1 MKNHLLKKKKV
12 MSKIYKLYRLSIA
25 DQFEILIF
33 YTGII
38 KKKEK
43 GKEMISHPR
52 WIGIL
57 ISIHLSL
64 LIKVEILEKERSNW
78 IHSFSDVGPPPATWI
93 PTPMIYETSAVTK
106 EARKSSG
113 HSLSLFYVNK
123 QMISCNTQRWK
134 SQLYHLLREV
144 TRQLLPG
151 TESNIKLGA

>member
-1 MKNHLLKKKKV
+1 LYWYHN
-12 MSKIYKLYRLSIA
+12 IYIYI
-25 DQFEILIF
+25 
-33 YTGII
+33 YI
-38 KKKEK
+38 KKR
-43 GKEMISHPR
+43 EMISLPR

-64 LIKVEILEKERSNW
+64 LIKVEILVNERSNR

-93 PTPMIYETSAVTK
+93 PTTMIYETSAVTK

>member
-52 WIGIL
+52 
-57 ISIHLSL
+57 
-64 LIKVEILEKERSNW
+64 
-78 IHSFSDVGPPPATWI
+78 
-93 PTPMIYETSAVTK
+93 
-106 EARKSSG
+106 
-113 HSLSLFYVNK
+113 
-123 QMISCNTQRWK
+123 
-134 SQLYHLLREV
+134 
-144 TRQLLPG
+144 
-151 TESNIKLGA
+151 